1 MRSDN
6 DQQRDNIKL
15 GSIRYT
21 AAGLHESKSGL
32 LGWVS
37 CLLNGSIIL
46 DGLCIRRAQ
55 SGHLYLNFPA
65 RTDAKGDRHFYLKP
79 LDDATRRSIEDQV
92 FQALGLGREGAA

>member
-1 MRSDN
+1 MRSDI

-15 GSIRYT
+15 ESIRFT

-46 DGLCIRRAQ
+46 DGLCIRRAIN
-55 SGHLYLNFPA
+55 GHLYLNFPA
-65 RTDAKGDRHFYLKP
+65 RIDAKGSRHFYVKP
-79 LDDATRRSIEDQV
+79 IDQAARNAIERQV
-92 FQALGLGREGAA
+92 FDALGFREGAA